1 MERLHHNY
9 DKATNN
15 RLTKAKSIA
24 TPRLRTN
31 AMANEPPYGHG
42 IIVPS
47 LGYATL
53 A

>member
-1 MERLHHNY
+1 MERLYHNY
-9 DKATNN
+9 DKTIKHG
-15 RLTKAKSIA
+15 LTKA
-24 TPRLRTN
+24 TPRLRAN
-31 AMANEPPYGHG
+31 GMANEPPYSHG

>member
-1 MERLHHNY
+1 MERLYHNY
-9 DKATNN
+9 DKTIKHG
-15 RLTKAKSIA
+15 LTKA

-31 AMANEPPYGHG
+31 AMANEPPYSHG

-47 LGYATL
+47 LGYATQ